1 MGELSGHTASV
12 THLALDERLN
22 HVFSMSGD
30 KTIKVWDLRN
40 HKCLQTITP
49 DDWTRREESKPHC
62 LMYDQVHRRVEEW
75 RGGVGG
81 WGRK

>member
-1 MGELSGHTASV
+1 
-12 THLALDERLN
+12 
-22 HVFSMSGD
+22 MSGD

-62 LMYDQVHRRVEEW
+62 LMYDQVHR
-75 RGGVGG
+75 
-81 WGRK
+81 